1 MNETAQETTAVTAT
15 LVEHEPEML
24 PINAKEKQFKLV
36 GHIVVLYNSL
46 SLRHVRTQQRYNY
59 TWKAV

>member
-1 MNETAQETTAVTAT
+1 MSETAQEITAVIAT

-24 PINAKEKQFKLV
+24 PINAKEKHC

-59 TWKAV
+59 T